1 MNIGLFGIRS
11 HEGYGEQ
18 KSHQVLP
25 ETEGAIQV
33 LPETEGAMEEAVFSD
48 THDVI
53 DSLRDNEGAGVIE
66 KLMESDKLME
76 SGEHYDGTT
85 FRELYPEAPRTADWD
100 HSRGTVK
107 NIPTRI
113 FLQQV
118 RECKGRIR
126 LLERRKEYRLS
137 AGHGTYDL
145 DTDIYETEERLKSLM
160 VTVADEISK
169 IGNVNFETVLTMRYI
184 DGKSWD
190 EIAERMDLR
199 IRTVLKFHGHGLVR
213 MAEVLVRDGLIDPDD
228 LNDRIENAP
237 DDQMENATNDRIE
250 NTKNGQMENER
261 EENAAE

>member
-25 ETEGAIQV
+25 ETEGA
-33 LPETEGAMEEAVFSD
+33 MEVAVFSD
-48 THDVI
+48 THDVT
-53 DSLRDNEGAGVIE
+53 DSLRDNEGAGVTE
-66 KLMESDKLME
+66 KPME

-228 LNDRIENAP
+228 LNG
-237 DDQMENATNDRIE
+237 RIE